1 MTTIKAV
8 GFWLASC
15 TWGIVMTLIG
25 AVGAFV
31 FAIKGNRAR
40 RVGYSLYFVSGNGW
54 GAVAL
59 GPFIFMSEGSARS
72 EATRIH
78 EAGHGVQNCLWG
90 VLFPFV
96 IGLPSLISCAVN
108 PAKHSSRWFEMQ
120 ATKLGERFCA
130 F

>member
-25 AVGAFV
+25 AVGALV

-90 VLFPFV
+90 VLFPFI
-96 IGLPSLISCAVN
+96 IGIPSLIDCAVN
-108 PAKHSSRWFEMQ
+108 PAKHSS
-120 ATKLGERFCA
+120 
-130 F
+130 